1 LPPSKQRDNPSERGR
16 TLPGLPRRYGH
27 GRRPDTRWP
36 WPTHELPES
45 VPCQDGWWIPL
56 PTSVLAVTYAERLF
70 KFPAIDNL
78 PPDDARAALSRPA
91 QDEGVEFTAEA
102 LDEAVTITGGYPYF
116 IQELGY
122 AVWTVADGPVIN
134 LDDVQAAVPAYE
146 AKLDTSF
153 FRVRLDRATDLQR
166 AYLRAMAQLGPT
178 AQKASDVAE
187 VMGRS
192 STNLGPTRAE
202 LINMG
207 LLYTPEHGYASFT
220 VPHFDRFMLRAVPAL
235 VVPELRNRRRR

>member
-1 LPPSKQRDNPSERGR
+1 M
-16 TLPGLPRRYGH
+16 
-27 GRRPDTRWP
+27 
-36 WPTHELPES
+36 
-45 VPCQDGWWIPL
+45 
-56 PTSVLAVTYAERLF
+56 TYAERLF

-178 AQKASDVAE
+178 AQKASDVADI
-187 VMGRS
+187 MGRS